1 MTSQKRSDDLPPDLT
16 DVFEYKDLP
25 DFEFNQKET
34 ETLLELAQIVLE
46 KQNQTFNVAISSQ
59 GSHRNNPFRRWFQLV
74 YCFLKCNDPYFSI
87 KKIIDSNNLNGVVEI
102 ALSGKL
108 RSLKIG
114 QQKKSPF
121 HYCVTESKFAFA
133 ELFLRFGSDVNQLRL
148 DGKSV
153 LIDAVGKFIHAWYT
167 ILVFFLNSAY
177 KLDKDLRNER
187 MVAYAILCQCDEMLT
202 DDNGRTAFHI
212 AANGGNVSIMKK
224 LFEVQP
230 LMRTKLTDFT
240 GYSLI
245 LWSIEAKEIDMLKFL
260 LSKSTAIDT
269 S

>member
-1 MTSQKRSDDLPPDLT
+1 MFPDSSKCPHCDGLMTSQKRSDDLPPDLT

-25 DFEFNQKET
+25 DFAFNQKET

-46 KQNQTFNVAISSQ
+46 KQNKTFNVAISS
-59 GSHRNNPFRRWFQLV
+59 V
-74 YCFLKCNDPYFSI
+74 
-87 KKIIDSNNLNGVVEI
+87 KKIIDGNNLTGVVEI

-153 LIDAVGKFIHAWYT
+153 LIDAVGKVHT
-167 ILVFFLNSAY
+167 LKTQFFRHSMNLI
-177 KLDKDLRNER
+177 KDLKNER
-187 MVAYAILCQCDEMLT
+187 MVAYSIQCQGDEMLT
-202 DDNGRTAFHI
+202 DENGRTAFHI
-212 AANGGNVSIMKK
+212 AASGGNVSIMKK

-230 LMRTKLTDFT
+230 LMRTNLTDFT

-245 LWSIEAKEIDMLKFL
+245 LWSIEAKETDMLKFL